1 MKTFPELDPYI
12 YQSGFNNEFESEAIA
27 GSIPKHQ
34 NTPKHPP
41 FGLYAE
47 QLSGSSFTTPR
58 NLNNFRTWL
67 YKIRPSVVSSTPI
80 EEYTRPVAATLTSS
94 SASNGPYI
102 SDFVHPSYSNTHS
115 PNFKQTLWTPFAF
128 PDSNIKIDFVDGIS
142 TICGSGCPSLNS
154 GLSIHIYS
162 CNSSMTNKSFF
173 NCDGDFLIVPQAGVA
188 HFQTELG
195 YLSVQPGEIIVI
207 PRGIKFRVFFPEAA
221 NPVKNFRGYILEI
234 YGAHFELPDL
244 GPIGANGLASP
255 RDFLYPVAAFDSSNI
270 PAPNSKIVDPST
282 SSFQIIQKF
291 NAKLFSSSQ
300 QFSPF
305 DVVAWTGN
313 YSPYKYNLANFIP
326 VNAVIVDHSDP
337 SIFTVLTAKSLK
349 PGTAIADFVIFPS
362 NRINPTL
369 NTFRPSYYHRNVMSE
384 FMGCISGSFDARD
397 SSKFKP
403 GCASLHN
410 CLVPHGPFSAT
421 VRKELFE
428 RIDDSPTVTAE
439 DDLSF
444 MFETMFQLNT
454 STWALDISNNIY
466 NQYHTGWQDIPSTF
480 ELPPHPKFI
489 SNLKPQN

>member
-1 MKTFPELDPYI
+1 MKTFPELDPYV

-47 QLSGSSFTTPR
+47 QVSGTSFTTPR
-58 NLNNFRTWL
+58 NLHNYRTWL
-67 YKIRPSVVSSTPI
+67 YKIRPSVVSSNSI
-80 EEYTRPVAATLTSS
+80 DEYSRPVAASLSTSTV
-94 SASNGPYI
+94 SNGPYI
-102 SDFVHPSYSNTHS
+102 SDFADAAYSDSHS
-115 PNFKQTLWTPFAF
+115 SNFKQTLWTPFAF
-128 PDSNIKIDFVDGIS
+128 PQPDKQIDFIDGIS
-142 TICGSGCPSLNS
+142 TISGSGSPSLNS

-162 CNSSMTNKSFF
+162 CNSSMTSKSFF
-173 NCDGDFLIVPQAGVA
+173 NSDGDFLIVPQAGVA

-207 PRGIKFRVFFPEAA
+207 PRGIKFRVFFPEDA
-221 NPVKNFRGYILEI
+221 NPVKNFRGYILEV

-244 GPIGANGLASP
+244 GPIGSNGLASP
-255 RDFLYPVAAFDSSNI
+255 RDFLYPVAAFDKSSI
-270 PAPNSKIVDPST
+270 PAPGSIINDNSD

-305 DVVAWTGN
+305 DVVSWTGN
-313 YSPYKYNLANFIP
+313 YAPYKYNLANFIP

-349 PGTAIADFVIFPS
+349 PGTAIADFVIFPP
-362 NRINPTL
+362 NRINPTV

-384 FMGCISGSFDARD
+384 FMGCISGTYDARD

-403 GCASLHN
+403 GSASLHN
-410 CLVPHGPFSAT
+410 CLVPHGPFAAT

-428 RIDDSPTVTAE
+428 RIDDEPSVTADE
-439 DDLSF
+439 DLTF

-454 STWALDISNNIY
+454 TTWALDISNNLY
-466 NQYHTGWQDIPSTF
+466 KEYYQGWQDVPTTFKLPSDA
-480 ELPPHPKFI
+480 KFI